1 MASVRP
7 LALAANALFRHSP
20 IDVPPKSY
28 GPLKD
33 KAASDAEVEVR
44 RTIPFGPLKESL
56 PKVGEEDRR
65 PGTAPSGPAQ
75 VDDESKRRSL
85 AVMQDFFKETSLR
98 EKLQEQC
105 DDLSQEVDR
114 LHITNNKLRKQLV
127 DAQSAVTEKDKAIA
141 EAGTDATGWDEN
153 KHNTIVNG
161 MEKKFARET
170 KLLEEQ
176 KQKLKEEKSVAQE
189 KEAAES
195 AKAAELQ
202 QVLDDLNVELERQGR
217 EWDAEKLQ
225 LAEQGAKIEV
235 LSQEI
240 STLREERD
248 ALSAELASANSTV
261 ESLQTKLTT
270 LEESRSNE
278 LHQRDEKIDSL
289 TKIVE
294 ALHLDVTAA
303 EQRFNDA
310 STEAKQSLDLSA
322 SEATKRVEE
331 LQAKITS
338 VQQQHSDELR
348 QKDEAIALHVQT
360 EKALQEDLAKL
371 QERAD
376 RTTTDLESERTAHA
390 ENLRAKIAEIQESSQ
405 STLEA
410 READISSHL
419 KSIEDLQNQIST
431 LQQGET
437 DGVQVSQELTK
448 QIKDLST
455 AHEEAL
461 RLKTE
466 QNEELVQQLEAME
479 NQLSSDAAEMKQ
491 LKEEAD
497 SLRKTVA
504 AVEQMAKQDNDQNT
518 IALSRIQEELSEAR
532 KKADLYK
539 ADLDVAQDRHRQD
552 LRVLGEDHD
561 AEIES
566 LRADLEGDAKKRL
579 DKLQAEYDVLVA
591 EKNNALEV
599 HENSLAD
606 RTKELEEA
614 RTEISTLKESS
625 GFTSQGLDDAIA
637 KQKQV
642 SKENAALAEA
652 HFTAQKQVAD
662 LEAQIEGLTKENS
675 SIAELKA
682 RVEALTEDKQ
692 AVEES
697 LAASDKSLSDLT
709 ARLDALAAEKQSL
722 EDQQAESKESFTK
735 LQAELET
742 SNQDRQGLE
751 DARSGL
757 EKIVEDLTAR
767 YDSLANEKSAL
778 EESHARTVD
787 ALRQDSE
794 NATNKTLNELQSRY
808 DDLLEENARSENAHS
823 GELGN
828 LQAQF
833 DSLVKQLADAESEL
847 KDTSAAQKMAE
858 DAQAEALEKAL
869 DLQRQEMDQKYAA
882 LLEEVQADCNKL
894 EEEIGTAITERES
907 ALSELEA
914 LKAGM
919 QAEIDSLKHQL
930 FEKEELDSA
939 GLAEVGKKYETL
951 LVEQS
956 AADEEAHQAAIGE
969 LTVELEDLK
978 TQLASKEKSDA
989 AGLEEVKEQYEFLL
1003 AEQSAADKRDHEST
1017 LALLKESADTDLA
1030 EMKERYEAVVA
1041 ERERLKDQLEHA
1053 KEALIEAAE
1062 LRRELENE
1070 TRSGQAN
1077 LHELTRKHDE
1087 LLADKITADEIHGKA
1102 LSSLKESLD
1111 SEREH
1116 CIAELKSQHRLLQD
1130 RFAEVEEDHQQT
1142 FARLKNELETDQSSN
1157 ADALRQ
1163 QLELAQKQHADDTE
1177 QMVEAHENAI
1187 SKLMTGLQNSAR
1199 DAVQQLQKRYDAL
1212 EAHLEAVNVQHE
1224 SEKAAIQRESTE
1236 QRELLAELR
1245 ARLARAA
1252 YDLEAATED
1261 VERLQNT
1268 VAIIE
1273 AERDQAYKATTEAED
1288 RIERF
1293 KGEVVRKHLA
1303 RIEPL
1308 QKENT
1313 ALLDKIDRLQDMLV
1327 AGDRIARAAASLGE
1341 KREMTTLAEEPEEG
1355 EGAASTESDTPA
1367 RDAPRATP
1375 HLNGAA
1381 KDVVGT
1387 VSLSNVQRLTM
1398 IEAHKLMEAQQ
1409 LAAMQ
1414 ETLSQL
1420 NALNN
1425 DAIAE
1430 SVKTAQRL
1438 TEQD

>member
-1 MASVRP
+1 
-7 LALAANALFRHSP
+7 
-20 IDVPPKSY
+20 
-28 GPLKD
+28 
-33 KAASDAEVEVR
+33 
-44 RTIPFGPLKESL
+44 
-56 PKVGEEDRR
+56 
-65 PGTAPSGPAQ
+65 
-75 VDDESKRRSL
+75 
-85 AVMQDFFKETSLR
+85 MQDFFKETSLR

-114 LHITNNKLRKQLV
+114 LHITNTKLRKQLV
-127 DAQSAVTEKDKAIA
+127 DAQSAVTEKDKEIA
-141 EAGTDATGWDEN
+141 GAGTDATGWNEN

-161 MEKKFARET
+161 MEKKFALET

-176 KQKLKEEKSVAQE
+176 KQKLKEEKRVAQE

-225 LAEQGAKIEV
+225 LAEQGAKIE
-235 LSQEI
+235 LLTQEI
-240 STLREERD
+240 SALKEERD
-248 ALSAELASANSTV
+248 ALSAELASANSNV
-261 ESLQTKLTT
+261 ESLQTKLIT

-278 LHQRDEKIDSL
+278 LHQRDERIDNL
-289 TKIVE
+289 VKTVE
-294 ALHLDVTAA
+294 ALHSDVTAA
-303 EQRFNDA
+303 EQRCNDV
-310 STEAKQSLDLSA
+310 STEAKQSVALSA
-322 SEATKRVEE
+322 SEAAKRAEE

-348 QKDEAIALHVQT
+348 QKDENIALHVQT
-360 EKALQEDLAKL
+360 EKELQEDLAKL

-376 RTTTDLESERTAHA
+376 RITADLESERIAHA
-390 ENLRAKIAEIQESSQ
+390 ENLRAKIAEIQESSR
-405 STLEA
+405 SALEA

-419 KSIEDLQNQIST
+419 KSIEDLQSQIST

-448 QIKDLST
+448 KIKELET
-455 AHEEAL
+455 AHEEAI

-466 QNEELVQQLEAME
+466 QNEELVRQLEVID

-497 SLRKTVA
+497 SLRKTVEV
-504 AVEQMAKQDNDQNT
+504 VEQAAKQDSDQHV
-518 IALSRIQEELSEAR
+518 IALDRVQEELAEAR
-532 KKADLYK
+532 KKADSYK
-539 ADLDVAQDRHRQD
+539 ADLDTAQDRHRQD

-566 LRADLEGDAKKRL
+566 LRADLEGDAKRRL
-579 DKLQAEYDVLVA
+579 DKLQAEYDALVA
-591 EKNNALEV
+591 EKNLALEV

-614 RTEISTLKESS
+614 KKEIGTLKESS
-625 GFTSQGLDDAIA
+625 RFASQGLDDAIA

-642 SKENAALAEA
+642 SEENAALAKA
-652 HFTAQKQVAD
+652 HFKVQKQVAD
-662 LEAQIEGLTKENS
+662 LEIQIGGLTQENS

-682 RVEALTEDKQ
+682 RVNALTEDKQ

-697 LAASDKSLSDLT
+697 LAASDKSFSDLT
-709 ARLDALAAEKQSL
+709 AKFDALAAEQQSL
-722 EDQQAESKESFTK
+722 EDQQSKAKEALAKT
-735 LQAELET
+735 QDELEAA
-742 SNQDRQGLE
+742 NQNRHGLE

-757 EKIVEDLTAR
+757 QKIVEDLTAR
-767 YDSLANEKSAL
+767 YDSLVHEKSAL
-778 EESHARTVD
+778 EVSHARTVN

-794 NATNKTLNELQSRY
+794 NATNQTLNELQLRY
-808 DDLLEENARSENAHS
+808 NTLLEENARSRNAHT

-828 LQAQF
+828 LQAQI
-833 DSLVKQLADAESEL
+833 DSLVTQLADAKNEL
-847 KDTSAAQKMAE
+847 KDTTTAQKTAE

-869 DLQRQEMDQKYAA
+869 KLQRQDMEQKYAA

-894 EEEIGTAITERES
+894 EQEIGTAINERES

-919 QAEIDSLKHQL
+919 QAEIDSLKYEL
-930 FEKEELDSA
+930 LEKEELDSA
-939 GLAEVGKKYETL
+939 GLVEVSKKYETL

-956 AADEEAHQAAIGE
+956 AADQESHQAAINKLAQTLKDE
-969 LTVELEDLK
+969 FERAMQDAHIELEDLK

-989 AGLEEVKEQYEFLL
+989 AGLDEVKEQYESLL
-1003 AEQSAADKRDHEST
+1003 AEQSAADKRDHEAT

-1030 EMKERYEAVVA
+1030 EIKDKYRAILA
-1041 ERERLKDQLEHA
+1041 ERELLKDELELA
-1053 KEALIEAAE
+1053 KETRIEAAE
-1062 LRRELENE
+1062 LRRKLENE
-1070 TRSGQAN
+1070 TQSGQAN
-1077 LHELTRKHDE
+1077 LHEMTRKYDE
-1087 LLADKITADEIHGKA
+1087 LLADKIAADETHDKA
-1102 LSSLKESLD
+1102 LSSLKNSLD
-1111 SEREH
+1111 SDREH
-1116 CIAELKSQHRLLQD
+1116 CIAELESQNSLLQD
-1130 RFAEVEEDHQQT
+1130 RLANIDEDHKQT
-1142 FARLKNELETDQSSN
+1142 LARLEQELMTDQSSN
-1157 ADALRQ
+1157 ADALLQ
-1163 QLELAQKQHADDTE
+1163 QLELAQKEHANSTE

-1187 SKLMTGLQNSAR
+1187 SELMIDMQNSAT

-1212 EAHLEAVNVQHE
+1212 EAHLEAVNIQHKSERDTVQCE
-1224 SEKAAIQRESTE
+1224 ITE
-1236 QRELLAELR
+1236 QRDLLAESR
-1245 ARLARAA
+1245 ARLDRAV
-1252 YDLEAATED
+1252 YDLEAATMD

-1268 VAIIE
+1268 VAVIE
-1273 AERDQAYKATTEAED
+1273 AERDQAYKAATEAED
-1288 RIERF
+1288 HIERF

-1313 ALLDKIDRLQDMLV
+1313 ALLDKIDRLQDMLA

-1355 EGAASTESDTPA
+1355 GGSVALA
-1367 RDAPRATP
+1367 RDAPRAAP

-1387 VSLSNVQRLTM
+1387 VSLSNVQQLSM
-1398 IEAHKLMEAQQ
+1398 IKAHKLMEAQQ

-1438 TEQD
+1438 EERE

>member
-1 MASVRP
+1 
-7 LALAANALFRHSP
+7 
-20 IDVPPKSY
+20 
-28 GPLKD
+28 
-33 KAASDAEVEVR
+33 
-44 RTIPFGPLKESL
+44 
-56 PKVGEEDRR
+56 
-65 PGTAPSGPAQ
+65 
-75 VDDESKRRSL
+75 
-85 AVMQDFFKETSLR
+85 
-98 EKLQEQC
+98 
-105 DDLSQEVDR
+105 
-114 LHITNNKLRKQLV
+114 
-127 DAQSAVTEKDKAIA
+127 
-141 EAGTDATGWDEN
+141 
-153 KHNTIVNG
+153 
-161 MEKKFARET
+161 
-170 KLLEEQ
+170 
-176 KQKLKEEKSVAQE
+176 
-189 KEAAES
+189 
-195 AKAAELQ
+195 
-202 QVLDDLNVELERQGR
+202 
-217 EWDAEKLQ
+217 
-225 LAEQGAKIEV
+225 
-235 LSQEI
+235 
-240 STLREERD
+240 
-248 ALSAELASANSTV
+248 
-261 ESLQTKLTT
+261 
-270 LEESRSNE
+270 
-278 LHQRDEKIDSL
+278 
-289 TKIVE
+289 
-294 ALHLDVTAA
+294 
-303 EQRFNDA
+303 
-310 STEAKQSLDLSA
+310 
-322 SEATKRVEE
+322 
-331 LQAKITS
+331 
-338 VQQQHSDELR
+338 
-348 QKDEAIALHVQT
+348 VQT
-360 EKALQEDLAKL
+360 EKELQEDLAKL

-1053 KEALIEAAE
+1053 KEALIEAAQ

-1327 AGDRIARAAASLGE
+1327 AGDRIARAAASMGE

-1355 EGAASTESDTPA
+1355 GGAASTESDTPA

-1381 KDVVGT
+1381 KDVFGT
-1387 VSLSNVQRLTM
+1387 VSSSNVQRLTM

>member
-7 LALAANALFRHSP
+7 FALAANALFRHSP

-33 KAASDAEVEVR
+33 KAASDAEVEVSK
-44 RTIPFGPLKESL
+44 TIPFGPLKESL

-127 DAQSAVTEKDKAIA
+127 DAQSAVAEKDKAIA
-141 EAGTDATGWDEN
+141 GAGTDATGWDEN

-161 MEKKFARET
+161 MEQKFARET

-225 LAEQGAKIEV
+225 LAEQGAKIEL

-240 STLREERD
+240 STLMEERN

-261 ESLQTKLTT
+261 ESLQTKFKT
-270 LEESRSNE
+270 LEENRSNE

-294 ALHLDVTAA
+294 ALHSDVTAA
-303 EQRFNDA
+303 EQRFDDA

-322 SEATKRVEE
+322 SEATKRVDE

-348 QKDEAIALHVQT
+348 QKDEAISLHVQT
-360 EKALQEDLAKL
+360 EKELQEDLAKL

-376 RTTTDLESERTAHA
+376 RTTADLESERTAHA

-455 AHEEAL
+455 AHEEAI

-504 AVEQMAKQDNDQNT
+504 AVEQTAKQDNDQHA
-518 IALSRIQEELSEAR
+518 IALSHIREELSEAT
-532 KKADLYK
+532 KKAGLYK

-642 SKENAALAEA
+642 SEENAALAEA

-697 LAASDKSLSDLT
+697 LAASDKSFSDLT
-709 ARLDALAAEKQSL
+709 AKLDALAAEKQSL

-735 LQAELET
+735 LQAELEA
-742 SNQDRQGLE
+742 SNRDRQGLE

-757 EKIVEDLTAR
+757 KKVVEDLTAR

-823 GELGN
+823 SELGN

-833 DSLVKQLADAESEL
+833 DSLVKQLADAENEL

-858 DAQAEALEKAL
+858 DAHAEALEKAL

-930 FEKEELDSA
+930 LEKEELDSA
-939 GLAEVGKKYETL
+939 GLAEVSKKYESL

-989 AGLEEVKEQYEFLL
+989 AGLDEVKEQYEFLL
-1003 AEQSAADKRDHEST
+1003 AEQSAADKRDHESA

-1030 EMKERYEAVVA
+1030 EMKERFEAVLA
-1041 ERERLKDQLEHA
+1041 EREKLKDQLELA
-1053 KEALIEAAE
+1053 KEASIEAAE
-1062 LRRELENE
+1062 LTRELENE

-1077 LHELTRKHDE
+1077 LHELTRKYDE
-1087 LLADKITADEIHGKA
+1087 LLADKIAADETHGKA

-1116 CIAELKSQHRLLQD
+1116 CITELESQHRLLQD
-1130 RFAEVEEDHQQT
+1130 RFAEVDEDHKQT
-1142 FARLKNELETDQSSN
+1142 LARLKNELETYQSSN

-1163 QLELAQKQHADDTE
+1163 QLELAQKEHADATE
-1177 QMVEAHENAI
+1177 QMVAAHENTVAE
-1187 SKLMTGLQNSAR
+1187 LMTGMQNSAS
-1199 DAVQQLQKRYDAL
+1199 DAVQQLQKKYDAL
-1212 EAHLEAVNVQHE
+1212 GAHLKDVNIQHE
-1224 SEKAAIQRESTE
+1224 SEKDTIQRESIE
-1236 QRELLAELR
+1236 QRELLAELQE
-1245 ARLARAA
+1245 RLDKAA
-1252 YDLEAATED
+1252 YDLGAATMD

-1268 VAIIE
+1268 VATIE
-1273 AERDQAYKATTEAED
+1273 AERDQAYEAATEAED

-1355 EGAASTESDTPA
+1355 EGAASIESDTPA

-1430 SVKTAQRL
+1430 SFKTAQRL